1 MGDTL
6 AVDLGGTNMRAAV
19 VGSSGDVLLRR
30 SQPTPRQDDC
40 PDALLA
46 LVGGVL
52 AGQPV
57 SAAVIGVPGRIDH
70 VAGALEEAPNLPPHW
85 PQALREELLTDHL
98 GVPVSLANDAD
109 LATVGEACFGAGR
122 GAADLVYVT
131 VSTGVGA
138 GVLLGGQ
145 LVRGRRSAAELGHT
159 IVDISAH
166 AGGEPA
172 TVEDRGSGT
181 APGRLGAARGLPASG
196 AELSALVRAGD
207 VASTEVWDQVV
218 GVVAAAVANAAHL
231 FAPEVVVLGGGMGR
245 DPQLIEPVREGLRR
259 DGPRGLEPPIEVR
272 TAELGDDAGLVGAAG
287 WAQVTAA
294 PAVPAAPVPVGRE
307 AGA

>member
-19 VGSSGDVLLRR
+19 VAADGQLLLRR
-30 SQPTPRQDDC
+30 SQPTPRQDEC
-40 PDALLA
+40 PDALLG

-52 AGQPV
+52 DTQPV
-57 SAAVIGVPGRIDH
+57 TAAVIGVPGRIDH
-70 VAGALEEAPNLPPHW
+70 GHGALEYAPNLPPHW
-85 PQALREELLTDHL
+85 PQALREDLLTEHL

-122 GAADLVYVT
+122 GAADVVYLT

-138 GVLLGGQ
+138 GVLLGGR

-159 IVDISAH
+159 IIDTSAH
-166 AGGEPA
+166 ARAEPA

-181 APGRLGAARGLPASG
+181 ALGRLGAARGLPASG
-196 AELSALVRAGD
+196 AELAALVRAGD
-207 VASTEVWDQVV
+207 AAATEVWDQVV
-218 GVVAAAVANAAHL
+218 GVVAAAVVNVAHL

-245 DPQLIEPVREGLRR
+245 DPGLIAPVREGLRR
-259 DGPRGLEPPIEVR
+259 DGPRDLEPPIEVH
-272 TAELGDDAGLVGAAG
+272 TAALGDDAGLVGAAG

-294 PAVPAAPVPVGRE
+294 PASRSARDHEGVA
-307 AGA
+307 